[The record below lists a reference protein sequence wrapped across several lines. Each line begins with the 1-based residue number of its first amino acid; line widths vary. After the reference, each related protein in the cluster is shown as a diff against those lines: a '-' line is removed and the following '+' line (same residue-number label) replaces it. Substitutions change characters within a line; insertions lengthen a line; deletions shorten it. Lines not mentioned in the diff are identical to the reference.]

1 MWSTCVS
8 RETVQLDALKRS
20 LAVYRMVFEQ
30 PGQDDLMAYFLGR
43 LGEELLRE
51 LAPALQIDLGPR

>member
-1 MWSTCVS
+1 MWSTCVR